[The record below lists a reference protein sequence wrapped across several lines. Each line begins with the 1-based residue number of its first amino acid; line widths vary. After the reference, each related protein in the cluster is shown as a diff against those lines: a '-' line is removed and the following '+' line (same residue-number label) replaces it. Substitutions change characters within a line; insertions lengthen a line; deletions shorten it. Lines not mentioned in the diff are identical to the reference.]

1 MFGHFG
7 VRISH
12 TIHSNFLGVSIT
24 NNRPVF
30 RNLGGYKIFS
40 KQKIVPISGE
50 KPPPTP
56 PFRTLT
62 VRKLPL
68 LGPRA
73 SRHGRRPFSNW
84 KIEHSNL
91 HLPKPRAEG
100 KGFAV
105 PAMPGR
111 KKTIGFFRTKL
122 L

>member
-40 KQKIVPISGE
+40 KQKIVPIPGE

-68 LGPRA
+68 LGPGLTTWSSAFLQLENWALQPSPSKA
-73 SRHGRRPFSNW
+73 SERGEKNRSERCL
-84 KIEHSNL
+84 EE
-91 HLPKPRAEG
+91 KP
-100 KGFAV
+100 
-105 PAMPGR
+105 
-111 KKTIGFFRTKL
+111 
-122 L
+122 